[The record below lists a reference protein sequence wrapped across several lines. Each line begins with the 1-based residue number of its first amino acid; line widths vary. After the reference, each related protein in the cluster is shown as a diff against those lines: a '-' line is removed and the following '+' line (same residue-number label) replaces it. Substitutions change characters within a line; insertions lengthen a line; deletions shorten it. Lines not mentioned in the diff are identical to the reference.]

1 MEDMVVMA
9 GKKEE
14 NSMNREN
21 QARDREQ
28 ILDLVREY
36 YDKYHAGKRSTQRAI
51 AFLMPP
57 GCMTARR

>member
-14 NSMNREN
+14 NGMNREN

-36 YDKYHAGKRSTQRAI
+36 YDKYHVGKKEYT
-51 AFLMPP
+51 
-57 GCMTARR
+57 